1 MSLIRGTR
9 SSSRPLRAAVG
20 TLALLLSLGSLS
32 ACAEEAPFLPAAKV
46 DAPASSDH
54 ETVVFA
60 GGCFWGVQAVFEH
73 VKGVIRATSGYAGGN
88 ADTAQ
93 YERVSMGDT
102 GHAESV
108 KVEFNPH
115 VVSYGELLRIY
126 FSVATNPTE
135 LNYQGPDSG
144 TQYRSEIFFTT
155 PAQQKVAQ
163 AYIQQLGHAKA
174 FSDPIVT
181 QLGALKGFY
190 PAEEYHQDYALL
202 HPDNPYIA
210 INDLPKV
217 YNLKHLYPADY
228 SDKPVTVMA
237 HSGE

>member
-1 MSLIRGTR
+1 MSVSASTGKMPAAIR
-9 SSSRPLRAAVG
+9 SLV
-20 TLALLLSLGSLS
+20 LALSLGSLS
-32 ACAEEAPFLPAAKV
+32 ACAAEPATFLPAPKF
-46 DAPASSDH
+46 DAMASSDH
-54 ETVVFA
+54 ETAVFA

-73 VKGVIRATSGYAGGN
+73 VKGVIRATSGFAGGK

-115 VVSYGELLRIY
+115 LVSYGELLRIY
-126 FSVATNPTE
+126 FSVAHNPTE

-144 TQYRSEIFFTT
+144 TQYRSQIFFTSYT
-155 PAQQKVAQ
+155 QQQVAK
-163 AYIQQLGHAKA
+163 AYIVQLTQVHA

-181 QLGALKGFY
+181 QLGALQGFY
-190 PAEEYHQDYALL
+190 PAEDYHQDYALI

-217 YNLKHLYPADY
+217 ANLKRLYPADY
-228 SDKPVTVMA
+228 SSKPVTVMA
-237 HSGE
+237 HPGEMGQ

>member
-1 MSLIRGTR
+1 MNRTYLPRR
-9 SSSRPLRAAVG
+9 LRALVG
-20 TLALLLSLGSLS
+20 LLTLVGSLS
-32 ACAEEAPFLPAAKV
+32 ACAEDAVFLPAPKV
-46 DAPASSDH
+46 DAPATTSH

-73 VKGVIRATSGYAGGN
+73 VHGVIRATSGYAGGN

-93 YERVSMGDT
+93 YERVSEGDT

-108 KVEFNPH
+108 RVEFNPH

-126 FSVATNPTE
+126 FSVAHNPTE

-163 AYIQQLGHAKA
+163 AYIQQLGQAKA

-190 PAEEYHQDYALL
+190 PAEDYHQDYALI
-202 HPDNPYIA
+202 HPDNPYIS

-217 YNLKHLYPADY
+217 ANLKRLYPADY
-228 SDKPVTVMA
+228 TDHPVTVMA
-237 HSGE
+237 HAGE